1 MFAAAADSWF
11 AVSVRRVLATRL
23 AGVLPVQRGS
33 SGTADRA
40 HAALLAAA
48 GPALAAGRTVVV
60 FPEGTRTD
68 DGTVGRSHSEALR
81 LAQDCGVPVVP
92 VALRS
97 TRELLPK
104 HGRLVSSRAGLL
116 AAFAWGVAEATSWPV
131 TAEMTLVLAAV
142 AVPRRVPVW
151 VVWAVARVLNPWLR
165 RLWGPYLLVV
175 GAGFAVGLALVV
187 STWRRADGRM
197 ER

>member
-81 LAQDCGVPVVP
+81 LAQDCGVPVVARRDP
-92 VALRS
+92 VEVFAHLAGDAGLDLVQLAGGTLPERRPRTVVVAL
-97 TRELLPK
+97 
-104 HGRLVSSRAGLL
+104 
-116 AAFAWGVAEATSWPV
+116 
-131 TAEMTLVLAAV
+131 
-142 AVPRRVPVW
+142 
-151 VVWAVARVLNPWLR
+151 VVWAVARVLHPWLR